1 MIKSNF
7 KLKNKTK
14 INEYLNSLYYEKH
27 SSIEKGFSTFGTDIS
42 KEDNFPLKLFKPLF
56 DKIISLLNYEFDIID
71 FWVNI
76 YEKEGCVI
84 KHNHKPK
91 SKLKCF
97 KSFSGVFYFKKPIN
111 SGNLFVNDK
120 LYKVKENDILIFSPY
135 DFHYSEKNL
144 SNKKRIIFSF
154 NATKG
159 LAKIWNPATQNY
171 LYLAKRKGNNVY
183 K

>member
-91 SKLKCF
+91 PKLKSF

-120 LYKVKENDILIFSPY
+120 IQFSNNYSDNLKLLDLDNDS
-135 DFHYSEKNL
+135 
-144 SNKKRIIFSF
+144 IIFYNKESICK
-154 NATKG
+154 T
-159 LAKIWNPATQNY
+159 
-171 LYLAKRKGNNVY
+171 
-183 K
+183 